1 MSNQENLIGDAERQ
15 SQQLASEAAPSAE
28 ERGAP
33 AGVAVEPTRN
43 VDEVEMADVDEGTDG
58 GVDVED
64 EYQPRAFSQI
74 LQETAGVEGIV
85 RLVIQPELNFVVNL
99 FADEVQ
105 DLLIDTANFEF
116 NDQKLNLIQSL
127 SKLNERSGR
136 IGVLREPLREFVGVL
151 SKLMANE
158 ERLVVTADAGAL
170 VVENLIEEH
179 LKAAQ
184 STLYAN
190 FPTADGSS
198 YIELNGE
205 DGPVMLP
212 ADDYIRVRP
221 LLSVSQDGEPTASTK
236 TVTVTVK
243 FIVHLRIPLLLRE
256 ASDKFEKTLKTHF
269 KYLEQ
274 AGIKAGMPSAVYV
287 GFYSQ
292 DLMKQ
297 SVLDA
302 FNWIR
307 SNDPEA
313 EILSYRN
320 AVEGGEFV
328 GAPGFEREDY
338 ADALFNGGDF
348 LVAFSLEKEGE

>member
-1 MSNQENLIGDAERQ
+1 MTTQQNELIGDAERQ
-15 SQQLASEAAPSAE
+15 TQQLASEAQASAE
-28 ERGAP
+28 DRGLP
-33 AGVAVEPTRN
+33 AGTPVQPTRN
-43 VDEVEMADVDEGTDG
+43 IEEVDVGDAD
-58 GVDVED
+58 VDVED
-64 EYQPRAFSQI
+64 EFQPRTFAQI
-74 LQETAGVEGIV
+74 LHETAGVEGLV
-85 RLVIQPELNFVVNL
+85 RLIVKPEMNFVVNL
-99 FADEVQ
+99 FHDEVQ
-105 DLLIDTANFEF
+105 DLLVDTANFEHG
-116 NDQKLNLIQSL
+116 DQKLNLIQSL
-127 SKLNERSGR
+127 SKLNEKSGR
-136 IGVLREPLREFVGVL
+136 VGVLREPLREFVGVL

-158 ERLVVTADAGAL
+158 ERLVVTADTGAL

-184 STLYAN
+184 ATLYAN
-190 FPTADGSS
+190 FPLIDGTPGL
-198 YIELNGE
+198 ELGGE
-205 DGPVMLP
+205 DGSVFLP
-212 ADDYIRVRP
+212 ATEYVRVRP
-221 LLSVSQDGEPTASTK
+221 LLSVQQDGEPTAQTK

-292 DLMKQ
+292 DLMQQ

-307 SNDPEA
+307 DNDPEA

-328 GAPGFEREDY
+328 GAPGFDSEDY

>member
-1 MSNQENLIGDAERQ
+1 MSTQSSEIIGDAERQ
-15 SQQLASEAAPSAE
+15 SQQLASDAAPSAE
-28 ERGAP
+28 ERGVP
-33 AGVAVEPTRN
+33 AGVAVAPTRN
-43 VDEVEMADVDEGTDG
+43 VDEIDVGSDAD
-58 GVDVED
+58 VDVED
-64 EYQPRAFSQI
+64 EFVPRSFAQI
-74 LQETAGVEGIV
+74 LQETAGVEGLVRIV
-85 RLVIQPELNFVVNL
+85 IKPELNFVVNL
-99 FADEVQ
+99 FHDEVQ
-105 DLLIDTANFEF
+105 ELLVEQANFEYG
-116 NDQKLNLIQSL
+116 DQKLNLIQSL
-127 SKLNERSGR
+127 SKLNEKSHRV
-136 IGVLREPLREFVGVL
+136 GVLREPLREFVGVL
-151 SKLMANE
+151 SKMMANE

-184 STLYAN
+184 ATLYAN
-190 FPTADGSS
+190 FPVIDGIPAIDLGTADEGT
-198 YIELNGE
+198 
-205 DGPVMLP
+205 VVLP
-212 ADDYIRVRP
+212 ATEYVRVRP
-221 LLSVSQDGEPTASTK
+221 LLSVQQDGEPTAATK

-292 DLMKQ
+292 DLMQQ

-307 SNDPEA
+307 DNDPEA
-313 EILSYRN
+313 EILSHRN

-328 GAPGFEREDY
+328 GAPGFEGEDY